1 MKADLISRIQAYI
14 EANALFKKE
23 ERVVLGCS
31 GGPDSV
37 ALLIILKELGYE
49 PAAVHV
55 NHGLRE
61 SAGEDEA
68 FVRDL
73 ANRLGV
79 PFRAEHA
86 DVRTRVAET
95 GESVEEAARNL
106 RYEILFRAV
115 RTFGAK
121 TIALAHHENDQAE
134 TVLFNL
140 VRGSGLRG
148 LSGMAPLQ
156 IREVIHTDGK
166 KQKIRIVRPLLFVK
180 KAEVLAFL
188 RERGESWREDETNR
202 DDRISRNQIRLH
214 VIPEL
219 EKVRA
224 DSVDK
229 IAEAS
234 DWIREVDA
242 YLTKKAAEWIRA
254 HAETNKKSSWMEL
267 PVEPFLQEER
277 VLQDY
282 MVAEAFRT
290 IGLPMK
296 DKGRKHLEAV
306 TELFLNTVGK
316 QVMLPGEWTAVRN
329 YTVVRIEKL
338 SEKSRDEGR
347 TPVEYLM
354 NTRTFSF
361 DGTLGFPKKTYTKC
375 FDYDKIK
382 QRPELRFRKPGDLI
396 AVAPG
401 QHKKLKDWFIDE
413 KIPVKE
419 RDRIPV
425 IADGRDIL
433 WILGYRMSADH
444 KVTAKTRTVLEITID
459 IKYGREAR
467 PEAEA

>member
-1 MKADLISRIQAYI
+1 MDLLSRIKSYI
-14 EANALFKKE
+14 EDNALFKKE

-37 ALLIILKELGYE
+37 ALLLILRDLGYE
-49 PAAVHV
+49 PQVVHV

-61 SAGEDEA
+61 SASEDEA
-68 FVRDL
+68 FVRAL
-73 ANRLGV
+73 AERLQV

-86 DVRTRVAET
+86 DVKARVEET
-95 GESVEEAARNL
+95 GESLEEAARNL
-106 RYEILFRAV
+106 RYDILFRAA

-121 TIALAHHENDQAE
+121 TLALAHHENDQAE

-148 LSGMAPLQ
+148 LSGMAPVQL
-156 IREVIHTDGK
+156 REAVYPDGK
-166 KQKIRIVRPLLFVK
+166 KQKIRIVRPLLGVR
-180 KAEVLAFL
+180 KAEILEFL
-188 RERGESWREDETNR
+188 QARGESWREDETNK
-202 DDRISRNQIRLH
+202 DDHISRNQIRLH
-214 VIPEL
+214 VVPAL
-219 EKVRA
+219 EKVRE
-224 DSVDK
+224 DSVEK

-234 DWIREVDA
+234 DWLREVDA
-242 YLTKKAAEWIRA
+242 YLTRKASEWIRA

-267 PVEPFLQEER
+267 PAEPFLREER
-277 VLQDY
+277 VMQDY
-282 MVAEAFRT
+282 IAAEAFRT

-306 TELFLNTVGK
+306 AELFTNTVGK

-329 YTVVRIEKL
+329 YTTVRIEKL
-338 SEKSRDEGR
+338 SERSREDVKDH
-347 TPVEYLM
+347 VEYLM
-354 NTRTFSF
+354 STHTFSF
-361 DGTLGFPKKTYTKC
+361 GGTLNFPKKTYTKC

-419 RDRIPV
+419 RDRIPIV
-425 IADGRDIL
+425 ADGQDVL
-433 WILGYRMSADH
+433 WIVGYRMSADH
-444 KVTAKTRTVLEITID
+444 KVTEKTRKILEITID
-459 IKYGREAR
+459 IKHGRS
-467 PEAEA
+467 